1 MEQVAQKVEQQG
13 IDAWFESESSDWLGD
28 DAADYDKVSDTLD
41 VWFDSGVSHACVL
54 ARRDYLHRPADLY
67 LEGSDQ
73 HRGWFQ
79 SSLLTSIG
87 STGKAPYKAVLTH
100 GFVVDAS
107 GKKMSKSVGNVIAP
121 QKVVNNLGADII
133 RLWTASSDY
142 SAEMSVSDEILK
154 RTADSYRRI
163 RNTSR
168 YLLSN
173 LFDFNPATDLLD
185 AEELLPLDQ
194 WAVDRAYQCQQDIL
208 AAYETY
214 NFHVIYQKIH
224 NFCAQEMGSL
234 YLDITK
240 DRQYTMQRDSLAR
253 RSSQTAMYHIIEAL
267 TRWMAPIL
275 SFTADELWGHLPGE
289 RNESVFLN
297 TWYEGLSLLT
307 DSTKLK
313 SWLRIFEVRDA
324 VSKQLE
330 ALRSEGKIKGGLTAE
345 VTLYAEPDLFET
357 LNTLGNELKFVL
369 ITSGASLLPSTD
381 KPTDAIESS
390 VAGLSLV
397 LTPSEHARCDR
408 CWHQTPEVGTNEIH
422 PELCDR
428 CIENVDG
435 EGEQRLHA

>member
-1 MEQVAQKVEQQG
+1 
-13 IDAWFESESSDWLGD
+13 
-28 DAADYDKVSDTLD
+28 
-41 VWFDSGVSHACVL
+41 
-54 ARRDYLHRPADLY
+54 
-67 LEGSDQ
+67 
-73 HRGWFQ
+73 
-79 SSLLTSIG
+79 
-87 STGKAPYKAVLTH
+87 
-100 GFVVDAS
+100 
-107 GKKMSKSVGNVIAP
+107 
-121 QKVVNNLGADII
+121 
-133 RLWTASSDY
+133 
-142 SAEMSVSDEILK
+142 
-154 RTADSYRRI
+154 
-163 RNTSR
+163 
-168 YLLSN
+168 
-173 LFDFNPATDLLD
+173 
-185 AEELLPLDQ
+185 
-194 WAVDRAYQCQQDIL
+194 
-208 AAYETY
+208 
-214 NFHVIYQKIH
+214 
-224 NFCAQEMGSL
+224 
-234 YLDITK
+234 
-240 DRQYTMQRDSLAR
+240 
-253 RSSQTAMYHIIEAL
+253 MYHIIEAL